1 MFITILG
8 ILADIVGYAFSAV
21 MLAIIGKFVFDIV
34 VSCLSIIWETIHKP
48 SYDRFI
54 EKRKA
59 KKLEKKL
66 DDLKKKKEG
75 VEQDA

>member
-8 ILADIVGYAFSAV
+8 IMADIIGYAFSAV
-21 MLAIIGKFVFDIV
+21 ILALVGKFVFDLV
-34 VSCLSIIWETIHKP
+34 VNCLSIIWETIHKP

-54 EKRKA
+54 DKRKA

-66 DDLKKKKEG
+66 VDLKKKKEG
-75 VEQDA
+75 VKEDA